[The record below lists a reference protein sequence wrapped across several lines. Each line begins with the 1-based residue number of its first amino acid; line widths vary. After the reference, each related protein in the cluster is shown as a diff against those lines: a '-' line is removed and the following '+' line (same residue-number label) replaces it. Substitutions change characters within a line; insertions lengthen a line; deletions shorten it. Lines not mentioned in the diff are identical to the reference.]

1 MEGEWELE
9 EGGWEVEGEWVLEE
23 GEVGNGSWRRGD
35 GRGWR
40 ENGSWR
46 RGK

>member
-35 GRGWR
+35 GRWKG
-40 ENGSWR
+40 NGSWR
-46 RGK
+46 RGGW